1 MINVVG
7 AGEDPENL
15 TPATFYNFTPKQK
28 PAPEPVK
35 PIAQPA
41 QSIPQATPVAALSA
55 TQAPAV
61 EVIPE
66 AVPELPMEPE
76 PIVQTPVAKPPQKP
90 KKLLV
95 AGVIGFLVLSVGISA
110 AVYLGQTNQDV
121 RQQASTFQDDTL
133 TTPTDVP
140 VEIEPTALPE
150 PTTEPTQTIL
160 DDGETLALGA
170 TLSPTPLLTTTPTAA
185 PTPIFIDTAQ
195 FCGES
200 CNTDENCENPAH
212 VCTSG
217 TCRLSSNPVSVSCKT
232 PSGSSQI
239 QWDDTQEKRV
249 YSPYAALSGETPQ
262 SGPTDWLNY
271 GWAGIGALGIG
282 ATLLLFL

>member
-15 TPATFYNFTPKQK
+15 TPATFYSFTPKQK

-35 PIAQPA
+35 PAAQLPQA
-41 QSIPQATPVAALSA
+41 VAPQATPVVVLPTVQPT
-55 TQAPAV
+55 TQVVTSEIAP
-61 EVIPE
+61 EPQ
-66 AVPELPMEPE
+66 LEPE
-76 PIVQTPVAKPPQKP
+76 PIVQTPSVKPPQKP

-95 AGVIGFLVLSVGISA
+95 AGIIGFLVLSIGIST

-140 VEIEPTALPE
+140 AEIEPTALPE
-150 PTTEPTQTIL
+150 PTAEPTAEPTQAVL

-170 TLSPTPLLTTTPTAA
+170 TLSPTAA
-185 PTPIFIDTAQ
+185 PTPILIDTTQ

-200 CNTDENCENPAH
+200 CNTDDNCQNPAH
-212 VCTSG
+212 SCMSG
-217 TCRLSSNPVSVSCKT
+217 KCKLSSNPVSVSCKT

-239 QWDDTQEKRV
+239 QWDETQPSRV

-282 ATLLLFL
+282 AALLLFL